1 MEPGRN
7 PKIFRF
13 GMFELDVEAGQL
25 SRSGRQVRL
34 QPQPFRL
41 LCLLVTQPGK
51 VVTRDEIRAALW
63 TDGTFVDVDQGVNY
77 AIRQIRDGLGEDAD
91 NPVYIQT
98 VPRRG
103 YKFIAPVA
111 AVTGNELPRVESPS
125 LELAKLM
132 WANIFELRNK
142 ERQRE
147 IQYKQLKRNLIIG
160 AAAVGVLALIAVAAI
175 LIF

>member
-1 MEPGRN
+1 
-7 PKIFRF
+7 
-13 GMFELDVEAGQL
+13 MFELDVEAEQL

-77 AIRQIRDGLGEDAD
+77 AIRQIRDGLGEDAER
-91 NPVYIQT
+91 PVYIQT
-98 VPRRG
+98 IPRRG

-132 WANIFELRNK
+132 WANIFELKNK
-142 ERQRE
+142 EKQRE
-147 IQYKQLKRNLIIG
+147 AEFLKLKRTVLIG
-160 AAAVGVLALIAVAAI
+160 AAVVAVLLIGVVAY
-175 LIF
+175 LVW